1 MKPAGGGA
9 RWPEPGALSARSC
22 HGLPKASTCFGQAQP
37 DSAGHSILVSR
48 LAGSEPAAAP
58 PSTGEK
64 KKKKKRRKAKKAD
77 GEGAA
82 KEEL

>member
-1 MKPAGGGA
+1 MLVF
-9 RWPEPGALSARSC
+9 RLS
-22 HGLPKASTCFGQAQP
+22 
-37 DSAGHSILVSR
+37 
-48 LAGSEPAAAP
+48 GSEPAAAP
-58 PSTGEK
+58 PSTGE

>member
-1 MKPAGGGA
+1 MAHAG
-9 RWPEPGALSARSC
+9 RSPVLSAPGRATGC
-22 HGLPKASTCFGQAQP
+22 PKLLLASTCFGQAQP
-37 DSAGHSILVSR
+37 DSAGHTILVFR
-48 LAGSEPAAAP
+48 LAGSETAAAT

-64 KKKKKRRKAKKAD
+64 KKKKKKRKAKKAD

>member
-1 MKPAGGGA
+1 MAHAG
-9 RWPEPGALSARSC
+9 RSPVLSAPGRQPRAAQSF
-22 HGLPKASTCFGQAQP
+22 LIASTSFGQAQP
-37 DSAGHSILVSR
+37 DSAGHSMLVFR
-48 LAGSEPAAAP
+48 LAGSETAAAT

-64 KKKKKRRKAKKAD
+64 KKKKKRKAKKAD

>member
-1 MKPAGGGA
+1 M
-9 RWPEPGALSARSC
+9 LSAPDLATGC
-22 HGLPKASTCFGQAQP
+22 PKLRQALARLSQAQP
-37 DSAGHSILVSR
+37 ARPRRPAIGLVSR
-48 LAGSEPAAAP
+48 LSGSEPAAAP

-64 KKKKKRRKAKKAD
+64 KKKRKRRKAKKAD